1 MPKKIDIYN
10 MLAHRREI
18 AIVWNIH
25 DVKEVRPDLTD
36 DQAWEVLQQVERKQD
51 VLVGVDQDLLRCVAE
66 ELFGPPPDGDA
77 KTAD

>member
-18 AIVWNIH
+18 AIVWNTH

-36 DQAWEVLQQVERKQD
+36 DQAWEVLQQVERQND
-51 VLVGVDQDLLRCVAE
+51 ANIGVNWHTLECAAE